1 MNIKLIIVI
10 LRGADRDR
18 LLHRLNDANLRATE
32 FASMGGFLRH
42 KNTTL
47 LIGLPADQVDT
58 ALTIIRE
65 TCPTP
70 EAADEH
76 RATIFVL
83 SASQSIAV

>member
-1 MNIKLIIVI
+1 MNTKLIVVI
-10 LRGADRDR
+10 LRGPDRDR

-32 FASMGGFLRH
+32 FASMGGFLRR

-47 LIGLPADQVDT
+47 LIGLPADHVDK
-58 ALTIIRE
+58 ALAIIRE

-70 EAADEH
+70 EGADEH

-83 SASQSIAV
+83 NASQNVAI